1 MYLGLYVLTFN
12 FSVDVTSRLPWS
24 TDAIFG
30 TKVLNF
36 ILFTLVLCQ
45 CQFHPS
51 DLVGRKF
58 FLPRKML
65 RSDSRQMVTKINII
79 LVFTKNQLFYTESDI
94 ITCFTSMVPY
104 SLLKY
109 FYARLYHNGNPS
121 RKTVIILPNTF
132 FDVTVQ
138 ARFLSWGVFA

>member
-1 MYLGLYVLTFN
+1 M
-12 FSVDVTSRLPWS
+12 SWS
-24 TDAIFG
+24 TDSIFWDQDVELSSHSINYNAVALWS
-30 TKVLNF
+30 TV
-36 ILFTLVLCQ
+36 VLCQ

-121 RKTVIILPNTF
+121 RKTVIILPNTLA
-132 FDVTVQ
+132 DVTVQ